1 MHMVVEALVHMQW
14 SWCKAFCANST
25 FAHPCTLLQVG
36 SDFCTGSGAGDK
48 IHCQGRLHTCEWSVQ
63 TGVAPVLLLPCPL
76 FALLQSSFTAEAAPS
91 KIQMCQMWQLTK
103 IKLWAQSRSRSVN
116 QSLFEVHF
124 LMHRLA
130 FGDNCKWSKDGIFYD
145 SQLILEPLSEIDCHQ
160 PGAMFNISPSRLC
173 LWSARCIEVIIWFIA
188 VHRGEIGAQIERYCS
203 FHLVLLQTP
212 WAVVR
217 HCSQYVYYRLWDI
230 MSIMM
235 TPYCTLYRRPTF
247 F

>member
-91 KIQMCQMWQLTK
+91 KIQMCQMWNSWQLTK
-103 IKLWAQSRSRSVN
+103 IKLWAQSRLRSVN
-116 QSLFEVHF
+116 QSLFGVHF

-160 PGAMFNISPSRLC
+160 PRCNVQYKALSLVRALH
-173 LWSARCIEVIIWFIA
+173 WS
-188 VHRGEIGAQIERYCS
+188 HN
-203 FHLVLLQTP
+203 LV
-212 WAVVR
+212 
-217 HCSQYVYYRLWDI
+217 HCSAPRWDWGTNWAI
-230 MSIMM
+230 LQFSS
-235 TPYCTLYRRPTF
+235 RPF
-247 F
+247 ANSLGCCWLSDIVLNMYIIGYGI